1 MLVRYS
7 DGWKELP
14 FTVRHSEF
22 LGYKQARYDD
32 VDSED
37 GRESEDSGDTGDT
50 GDSVDDEESDD
61 SDDSNDSGD
70 SQDDDMI
77 VETCLL
83 RQPQPG
89 AWQAALEH
97 WERAGL
103 RSRSQPKSQ
112 PSVIIYRSTS
122 PTDDAVLEPDTR
134 TRFSQ
139 SYGPGQNAKTYGKV
153 KDTALM
159 APGERDR
166 ETLVVVKR
174 GPGVDYAEGERPTI
188 LQPEMGSDIRCDT
201 DAWTWDEAKK
211 VAKTT
216 MQPHNVSR
224 IRAGFGATM
233 ADAEPTI
240 EQSQPEPPQHLTL
253 PQAQLFDILPA
264 LHEILARIEHNP
276 QDAANAQS
284 VLVDGEIGINYTNLQ
299 PLDPKEL
306 PAAILPL
313 KAQMRKGLKE
323 LEKLPD
329 MDRSVEEQE
338 EEIAEL
344 KMKIKRQE
352 EVMREM
358 GRMGVIVKNRLG
370 S

>member
-1 MLVRYS
+1 MQLPVEIRLEIYACLFYSTELIYGQPGHPGDSHRRCHRRIAAVDRGKTLALLRTCRRVRSEIANEWLAQILFRFENITGIQLWMSFRDDDYIYMVHHALKLLPCLQLDRLTVIDWNNCDETVYEALDMLVRYS
-7 DGWKELP
+7 DGWKELH
-14 FTVRHSEF
+14 FIVRHSEF

-37 GRESEDSGDTGDT
+37 GRESEDSGDG
-50 GDSVDDEESDD
+50 VDDEE

-89 AWQAALEH
+89 AWQAALDH

-103 RSRSQPKSQ
+103 RPRSQPKPQ
-112 PSVIIYRSTS
+112 PSVVIYRSTS

-139 SYGPGQNAKTYGKV
+139 SYGPGQTAKTYGKV

-174 GPGVDYAEGERPTI
+174 GPGVDYAEAVRPTI

-216 MQPHNVSR
+216 MVGEM
-224 IRAGFGATM
+224 RAMYAM
-233 ADAEPTI
+233 
-240 EQSQPEPPQHLTL
+240 
-253 PQAQLFDILPA
+253 
-264 LHEILARIEHNP
+264 
-276 QDAANAQS
+276 
-284 VLVDGEIGINYTNLQ
+284 
-299 PLDPKEL
+299 
-306 PAAILPL
+306 
-313 KAQMRKGLKE
+313 QM
-323 LEKLPD
+323 
-329 MDRSVEEQE
+329 
-338 EEIAEL
+338 
-344 KMKIKRQE
+344 
-352 EVMREM
+352 
-358 GRMGVIVKNRLG
+358 
-370 S
+370 